1 MHAVRRAS
9 GSGCVADALVRWP
22 ERRAP
27 PILLLPLID
36 DIMRL
41 AAFAV
46 LLSAANACAQAPR
59 GAAPIVTPG
68 VEALA
73 ASTPPVLEGKR
84 VGLVTNQTGIDR
96 ARRST
101 IDIMNGAR
109 DYRLVALFSPEHGI
123 RGTAQDGDKV
133 SSGRDERSGLP
144 VYSLYGAINKPTPAM
159 LDSVDALVFDIQ
171 DAGVRQYTYT
181 STLAKCM
188 QAAAE
193 KGIPFV
199 VLDRPDPVTG
209 DIVEGGILDTAFSS
223 FVGLYPVPSRYGL
236 TIGELAGYLNRT
248 FGFGTDL
255 TVVRLAGWK
264 RGMWYD
270 ETGLPFVA
278 PSPNLP
284 RMEAIVSYP
293 GTVYIEGTNLSEG
306 RGTEFPF
313 EQVGAPWLDADSVA
327 KLMNARAL
335 PGVHFESVRYTPR
348 AGTAKYPNIA
358 LKGVRYIVTDR
369 ASYRP
374 IMTTLTLIDVV
385 HTLHTND
392 FAWTGTINRLAGTDQ
407 LRKAVEEHTLPALL
421 AQWQAQSA
429 AFAAARQPFLLY

>member
-1 MHAVRRAS
+1 
-9 GSGCVADALVRWP
+9 
-22 ERRAP
+22 
-27 PILLLPLID
+27 
-36 DIMRL
+36 MRF

-46 LLSAANACAQAPR
+46 LLTAANACAQTPR
-59 GAAPIVTPG
+59 GAASTVTPG

-73 ASTPPVLEGKR
+73 ASTPPVLLGKR
-84 VGLVTNQTGIDR
+84 VGLITNQTGIDR

-101 IDIMNGAR
+101 IDIMAGAH
-109 DYRLVALFSPEHGI
+109 DYRLIALFSPEHGI
-123 RGTAQDGDKV
+123 RGTAQDGDKI

-144 VYSLYGAINKPTPAM
+144 VYSLYGATSKPTPAM

-171 DAGVRQYTYT
+171 DVGVRQYTYT

-193 KGIPFV
+193 KGIPFI
-199 VLDRPDPVTG
+199 VLDRPDAVTG
-209 DIVEGGILDTAFSS
+209 NIVEGGVLDTAFSS

-236 TIGELAGYLNRT
+236 TIGELAGYLNQN
-248 FGFGTDL
+248 FAFGTNL
-255 TVVRLAGWK
+255 TVIRLAGW
-264 RGMWYD
+264 RRDMWYD

-313 EQVGAPWLDADSVA
+313 EQVGAPWLDADSVT

-335 PGVHFESVRYTPR
+335 PGVRFESVRYTPR
-348 AGTAKYPNIA
+348 AGTAKFPGVP
-358 LKGVRYIVTDR
+358 LKGVRFVITDR
-369 ASYRP
+369 TSYRP
-374 IMTTLTLIDVV
+374 IMTTLILIDVV
-385 HTLHTND
+385 HTLHPNE

-407 LRKAVEEHTLPALL
+407 LRKAIEEHTLPALL
-421 AQWQAQSA
+421 LRWQAQSA
-429 AFAAARQPFLLY
+429 AFAEVRRPYLLY